1 MRTLAL
7 TLAVLAAAPSSAAA
21 QVHGRFDGD
30 LSLEAGLGGGV
41 VIGETDEVIGAAV
54 LDLRARYLDMA
65 GLIVGAE
72 VRPDGSHRVH
82 LGADLRPLFMARFVL
97 GASFHDRYW
106 DRLVD
111 SIGID
116 LGVALTPL
124 DETVGAALMFGF
136 GVDVPLVFFDDDG
149 PAGLALRL
157 FGRHVAAQGS
167 DRFGPTDAAHDWV
180 FGATLVVRGMVA
192 TGAPGV
198 EPRRYELPE
207 R

>member
-7 TLAVLAAAPSSAAA
+7 TLAVLAAAPASAAA
-21 QVHGRFDGD
+21 QAHGRFDGD
-30 LSLEAGLGGGV
+30 VSLEAGLGGGV
-41 VIGETDEVIGAAV
+41 VVGETDALLGAAV

-65 GLIVGAE
+65 GLMVGAE
-72 VRPDGSHRVH
+72 VRPDGSSRVH
-82 LGADLRPLFMARFVL
+82 VGADLRPLFMARFVL

-106 DRLVD
+106 DRFID

-116 LGVALTPL
+116 LGVSLTPL

-136 GVDVPLVFFDDDG
+136 GFDVPLVFFDDG
-149 PAGLALRL
+149 PGGLALRL

-167 DRFGPTDAAHDWV
+167 DRHGPTEAAHDWL
-180 FGATLVVRGMVA
+180 FGATLVVRGMVT

-198 EPRRYELPE
+198 EHRRYELPE